1 MLRLLLSLAL
11 IIFLLSS
18 ISAIRINEVEM
29 NPAGTDAGN
38 EWIELYNDGDISL
51 EGYMI
56 VNGDGKNIS
65 LNNTFNGYFVYTFA
79 KQWLDNSNESVSLYK
94 NSELIDKTDL
104 FEDSKND
111 DLTYQ
116 FCSSSWK
123 FITSTKG
130 SENNCT
136 EPIQEQTQTTT
147 NETTQQTQQE
157 SDNSETEDTNDED
170 NTESKQASQASPKP
184 KTKATTLDVI
194 DLNSKDIK
202 SDNNK
207 ETLKKNLA
215 LGGIV
220 TFCLGFGA
228 LFFLKLAGRK
238 SKNEF
243 R

>member
-18 ISAIRINEVEM
+18 ISAIRISEVEM
-29 NPAGTDAGN
+29 NPVGTDAGN

-51 EGYMI
+51 EEYMV

-65 LNNTFNGYFVYTFA
+65 LNNTFNGYFVYTFT

-94 NSELIDKTDL
+94 NSELIDKTDS
-104 FEDSKND
+104 FDDPKND
-111 DLTYQ
+111 DFTHQ

-123 FITSTKG
+123 FMASTKG

-157 SDNSETEDTNDED
+157 SDNSETEETSDED

-207 ETLKKNLA
+207 ETLKENLA

-228 LFFLKLAGRK
+228 LFFLKFAGRK